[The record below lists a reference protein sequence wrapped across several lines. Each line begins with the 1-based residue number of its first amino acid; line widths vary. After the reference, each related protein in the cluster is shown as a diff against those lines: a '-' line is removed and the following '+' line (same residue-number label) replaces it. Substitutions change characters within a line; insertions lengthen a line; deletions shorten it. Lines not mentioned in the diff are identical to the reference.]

1 MGRKEERVKSEHD
14 CLLNPELIFAPVT
27 AVT

>member
-14 CLLNPELIFAPVT
+14 SLLNPALIFAPVT